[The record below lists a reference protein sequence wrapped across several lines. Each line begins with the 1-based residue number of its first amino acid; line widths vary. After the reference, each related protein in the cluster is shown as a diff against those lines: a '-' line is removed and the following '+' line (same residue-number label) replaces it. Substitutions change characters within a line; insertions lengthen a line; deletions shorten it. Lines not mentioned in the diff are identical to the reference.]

1 MTMSFSNNL
10 PQPSEEVMQ
19 YLRDGQKLQAVK
31 AYKEETGCDLKDA
44 KDIIDAIDLNEKSVP
59 AAEKLEDFDEEII
72 NLVKSGNKLQ
82 AVKLYKEKNLVN
94 LKDAKDA
101 IDELYYKLN
110 GTHDKGRSGCLGIM
124 LLLFSLPALGLLCYT
139 LLT

>member
-1 MTMSFSNNL
+1 
-10 PQPSEEVMQ
+10 MQ